1 MSSKGGIVSE
11 PLSTTG
17 CLTLGVGHVVV
28 SRRVPVTRLEE
39 PMVGRVVGKDGASLG
54 TPSGLER
61 RTEGDR
67 TVGCRSPLHG
77 K

>member
-1 MSSKGGIVSE
+1 
-11 PLSTTG
+11 
-17 CLTLGVGHVVV
+17 
-28 SRRVPVTRLEE
+28 
-39 PMVGRVVGKDGASLG
+39 MVGRVVGKDGASLG